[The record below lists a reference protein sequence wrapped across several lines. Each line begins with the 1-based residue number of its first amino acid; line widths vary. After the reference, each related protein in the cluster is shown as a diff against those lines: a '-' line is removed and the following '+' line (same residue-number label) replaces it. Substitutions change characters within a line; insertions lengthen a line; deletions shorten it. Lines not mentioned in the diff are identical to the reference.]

1 MKGGVFVEK
10 KKIKKERS
18 LSVVKL
24 NDIVQKA
31 RYKLD
36 LVQQKTIMYLI
47 SQIDSMKDIE
57 FQDITVEIKDLCE
70 IMGIKYNGKNVKD
83 LKNALQKLSDKSMWV
98 ELGDKDDTIT
108 LMRWLDR
115 VSIKRG
121 RGTVTVRFDELMA
134 PYLLQIQERF
144 VQYKLVNVL
153 PMKSQYSLRLYEL
166 IKSHEEQGRWDVELD
181 DLKRLLFLEPNTYE
195 RYDVF
200 RLRILDAAIIEICNF
215 TDLMVAFTPKRRSR
229 KIVALTFEMCAPDS
243 YTEYSR
249 RQINQDTVLDNLPAE
264 VASPKRLPTVKEIRI
279 IREKQKVAKELA
291 ELEKKYN
298 RAKKPIDY
306 SEEVSFMPS
315 QTTIEELL

>member
-1 MKGGVFVEK
+1 MEK

-47 SQIDSMKDIE
+47 SQINSMKDVE

-83 LKNALQKLSDKSMWV
+83 LKSALQKLSDKSMWV

-264 VASPKRLPTVKEIRI
+264 VASPKKLPTVKEIRI
-279 IREKQKVAKELA
+279 IREKQKAAKELA

-298 RAKKPIDY
+298 RAKKPINY
-306 SEEVSFMPS
+306 SDEVSFMPS
-315 QTTIEELL
+315 QTTIEDLV

>member
-47 SQIDSMKDIE
+47 SKIDSMKDVE

-83 LKNALQKLSDKSMWV
+83 LKSALQKLSDKSMWV

-134 PYLLQIQERF
+134 PYLLKIQERF

-166 IKSHEEQGRWDVELD
+166 IKSHEDQGRWDVELD

-215 TDLMVAFTPKRRSR
+215 TDLMVSFTPKRSNR

-249 RQINQDTVLDNLPAE
+249 RQINQDTVLDNLPAD
-264 VASPKRLPTVKEIRI
+264 VASPKKLPTVKEIRI
-279 IREKQKVAKELA
+279 IREKQKAAKELA
-291 ELEKKYN
+291 ELDKKYN

-315 QTTIEELL
+315 QTTIEDLL

>member
-1 MKGGVFVEK
+1 MEK
-10 KKIKKERS
+10 RKVKKERS
-18 LSVVKL
+18 MSVVKL

-47 SQIDSMKDIE
+47 SKIDSMKDVE
-57 FQDITVEIKDLCE
+57 FQDITVDIKDLCE

-83 LKNALQKLSDKSMWV
+83 LKDALQKLSDKSMWV

-121 RGTVTVRFDELMA
+121 LGTVTVRFDELMA

-144 VQYKLVNVL
+144 VQYQLVNVL
-153 PMKSQYSLRLYEL
+153 PMKSQYSLRLYEI
-166 IKSHEEQGRWDVELD
+166 IKSHEDQGKWEVSLDELR
-181 DLKRLLFLEPNTYE
+181 RLLFIELTQYE
-195 RYDVF
+195 DWRDF
-200 RLRILDAAIIEICNF
+200 KKRILDAAIVEISNF
-215 TDLMVAFTPKRRSR
+215 TDLMLAFTPKRRNR

-243 YTEYSR
+243 YTEFSR
-249 RQINQDTVLDNLPAE
+249 RQINQDTILDNLPAD
-264 VASPKRLPTVKEIRI
+264 VVSPKRMPTVAEIRS
-279 IREKQKVAKELA
+279 IREKQKAAKELA
-291 ELEKKYN
+291 ELDKKYN

-306 SEEVSFMPS
+306 SDEVSFMPS
-315 QTTIEELL
+315 QTTIEDLL